1 MGLTDEELEVWVD
14 EESKKPVSNKA
25 LSAKTSRNSLNIHR
39 IKHSSNDTIPCPQ
52 CESLMGWGNELKT
65 IMGNAQKH
73 FKGKLCKPGKTTQS
87 NCDLDKANCPQSLAT
102 PSIANYFSRQT
113 RPPEQ
118 ISVAP
123 NLVSLKT
130 ADGKVK
136 GSLLKEKAHKTAPYY
151 KPQPYQYSCDWPN
164 VFTLALRLPQTVPLA
179 REDNLISRLV
189 VLPKLDSDIEKEEV
203 VNKSGHATFSTYSS
217 TLEDLKLHV

>member
-1 MGLTDEELEVWVD
+1 
-14 EESKKPVSNKA
+14 
-25 LSAKTSRNSLNIHR
+25 
-39 IKHSSNDTIPCPQ
+39 
-52 CESLMGWGNELKT
+52 MGWGNGLKI
-65 IMGNAQKH
+65 IMGNARKH
-73 FKGKLCKPGKTTQS
+73 FKGKQCKPGKKTQS
-87 NCDLDKANCPQSLAT
+87 NCNLDKANCQQSLAT

-151 KPQPYQYSCDWPN
+151 KPQPYQYSCDWAKSLHN
-164 VFTLALRLPQTVPLA
+164 LALRLPQTVPLA

-203 VNKSGHATFSTYSS
+203 VNKSWHPAF
-217 TLEDLKLHV
+217 